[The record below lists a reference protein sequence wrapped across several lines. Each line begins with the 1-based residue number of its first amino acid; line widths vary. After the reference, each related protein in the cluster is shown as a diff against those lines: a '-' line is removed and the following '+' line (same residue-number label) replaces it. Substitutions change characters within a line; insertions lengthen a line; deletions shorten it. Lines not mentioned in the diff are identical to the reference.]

1 MRKATFLTGV
11 SFGLVVFLG
20 TSYYYQTEYIPKGT
34 VNIVP
39 DDHRPSET
47 VDDAFEEHTIIIS
60 DPTLAQKFVGSS
72 TEFESRRGVKEIK
85 EVGSLNNGKDF
96 APVESDN
103 SGLNFKD
110 KWPRAGEP
118 YIVPQMTENER
129 NLKVKRFQQPKSG
142 VNNGH

>member
-1 MRKATFLTGV
+1 MRKATFLTGS
-11 SFGLVVFLG
+11 SFGLVVFLC

-39 DDHRPSET
+39 DDHLAGEIAE
-47 VDDAFEEHTIIIS
+47 DAFIEHTIIIS
-60 DPTLAQKFVGSS
+60 DPTLSQKFVGSS
-72 TEFESRRGVKEIK
+72 TEFEARHGVNEIK
-85 EVGSLNNGKDF
+85 GNGSRTNGMNLV
-96 APVESDN
+96 PVNSDN
-103 SGLNFKD
+103 SELTVKD

-142 VNNGH
+142 ANNGH

>member
-34 VNIVP
+34 VKIVP
-39 DDHRPSET
+39 DDHRPGET

-72 TEFESRRGVKEIK
+72 IEFEERGRVNELK
-85 EVGSLNNGKDF
+85 EVGQRNNGMNF
-96 APVESDN
+96 VPIESE
-103 SGLNFKD
+103 STGLMVRD

-118 YIVPQMTENER
+118 YIVPQMTESER

-142 VNNGH
+142 VSNGH

>member
-1 MRKATFLTGV
+1 MRKATFLTGI
-11 SFGLVVFLG
+11 SIGFVVFLG

-39 DDHRPSET
+39 DDHRTGET

-60 DPTLAQKFVGSS
+60 DPTLPQKFVGSS
-72 TEFESRRGVKEIK
+72 TEFEERPRFNDLK
-85 EVGSLNNGKDF
+85 EVGQRNNGMNYV
-96 APVESDN
+96 PVESEN
-103 SGLNFKD
+103 SGLKARD